1 MSGAA
6 HAELAMVVT
15 QACWPF
21 RQPPPSGLALRS
33 LRLDGSTTWEQTSVL
48 NERCL
53 EQALP
58 PRRREFTAGRL
69 CAVAALA
76 DLGMEPA
83 WLAIAQPYRYARFP
97 LGVVGSISHAQNLAL
112 ACAAD
117 AHYYAGVGVDAE
129 PIALH
134 PELWGMVEQ
143 VMTSHERA
151 CLESMSKA
159 QALRFFYLSFSAKEA
174 FYKAVYPLCHTDME
188 FSEAELAA
196 WDLQGRFQLRLT
208 SARIAPHF
216 IQGQLFEGYWTE
228 RDNTMLT
235 LLAIGRNTHRV
246 SEQSELH
253 KGELA
258 GS

>member
-1 MSGAA
+1 MSGVA
-6 HAELAMVVT
+6 HAELAMAVT

-21 RQPPPSGLALRS
+21 RQPPSSGLALRT
-33 LRLDGSTTWEQTSVL
+33 LRLDDSITWSQTSVP
-48 NERCL
+48 NEQSL

-58 PRRREFTAGRL
+58 SRRREFKAGRL
-69 CAVAALA
+69 CAAAALA
-76 DLGMEPA
+76 DLGMDPT

-97 LGVVGSISHAQNLAL
+97 LGVVGSISHAQNLAV

-129 PIALH
+129 PIASH
-134 PELWGMVEQ
+134 PELWGMVAQ
-143 VMTSHERA
+143 VMTTHERA
-151 CLESMSKA
+151 CLERMSKA

-208 SARIAPHF
+208 SARIAPRF
-216 IQGQLFEGYWTE
+216 IQGQLFEGYWAE
-228 RDNTMLT
+228 RDDTMLT
-235 LLAIGRNTHRV
+235 LLPINRSTPCG
-246 SEQSELH
+246 
-253 KGELA
+253 
-258 GS
+258 